1 MSGHRSDQDCTPEIL
16 AHVDQ
21 SGRHHLLAD
30 HLRETARLAR
40 EFAEKFASGAA
51 AELTALAHDLGKTQS
66 AFQDRLRGN
75 PHRVRHAYVGAAEL
89 FNHND
94 VSCLLAAAV
103 SGHHSGLPNFM
114 EFAQDIR
121 ADLNEARCHLK
132 RARSFGFPQIFPLQI
147 KPHFLTHD
155 EITYE
160 FWLRMIFSTLVDA
173 DYLDTERFFNEEK
186 FDLRAGTLR
195 LEDMKL
201 QLDEYLLTKTGEAV
215 LTPLNQLRRRV
226 LNECRAA
233 ALQPPGLF
241 SLTVP
246 TGGGKTLS
254 AMSFALDHAVRHN
267 LNRVIVV
274 IPFTSIIEQNA
285 QVYRD
290 VFGDDAVIEHHSIA
304 RVETD
309 ETREIPPRSSLA
321 AENWDASL
329 VVTTSVQ
336 FFESL
341 FANQPGRCRK
351 LHNIAR
357 SVVILDEVQTLP
369 AKLLSTIVD
378 GLGELVRNYGTSIVL
393 STATQPALRCRTDF
407 PLGLTGIREIISDPA
422 SLFTATASRTH
433 VSWPADPQ
441 TPMSW
446 ESLADRL
453 ADEPSVL
460 CVVHRRDDAQRLTG
474 LLDERVGDEKTI
486 HLSATMCAE
495 QRLEKIRE
503 IRTLL
508 QDDVT
513 LRVVSTQLVEA
524 GVDLDFPVVYRAL
537 GGLDSIAQAGG
548 RCNREGRLAGGRVE
562 VFVAMSAPP
571 MGIPVKAL
579 EVTKGLLAARGAL
592 DIHDPTLYDEY
603 FKRLYN
609 LTDHDAKDIQ
619 KKRAKLAFKDV
630 AAAFRMIEDDWSE
643 SIIVPY
649 GRGAQLL
656 ADLDRR
662 LASGLP
668 ISWRL
673 ELRKLQRFTV
683 QIAHQT
689 ADDWRAHGYLLPLG
703 ENIAWVLS
711 SDVFHVVYSPR
722 FGLPT
727 DGGETWLV
735 PLLA

>member
-1 MSGHRSDQDCTPEIL
+1 
-16 AHVDQ
+16 
-21 SGRHHLLAD
+21 
-30 HLRETARLAR
+30 
-40 EFAEKFASGAA
+40 
-51 AELTALAHDLGKTQS
+51 
-66 AFQDRLRGN
+66 
-75 PHRVRHAYVGAAEL
+75 
-89 FNHND
+89 
-94 VSCLLAAAV
+94 
-103 SGHHSGLPNFM
+103 
-114 EFAQDIR
+114 
-121 ADLNEARCHLK
+121 
-132 RARSFGFPQIFPLQI
+132 
-147 KPHFLTHD
+147 
-155 EITYE
+155 
-160 FWLRMIFSTLVDA
+160 MIFSVLVDA
-173 DYLDTERFFNEEK
+173 DFLDTERFFDVEK
-186 FDLRAGTLR
+186 SDLRAGALR
-195 LEDMKL
+195 LEDMKA
-201 QLDEYLLTKTGEAV
+201 QLDEYLLAKTRDASP
-215 LTPLNQLRRRV
+215 TPLNQLRHRV

-254 AMSFALDHAVRHN
+254 AMSFALDHAVRYG
-267 LNRVIVV
+267 LDRVIVV

-285 QVYRD
+285 QVYRE
-290 VFGDDAVIEHHSIA
+290 VFGDEAVIEHHSTA

-309 ETREIPPRSSLA
+309 GAPEIPTRSSLA
-321 AENWDASL
+321 AENWDAPL

-341 FANQPGRCRK
+341 FANKPGRCRK

-378 GLGELVRNYGTSIVL
+378 GLGALARNYGASIVL
-393 STATQPALRCRTDF
+393 STATQPALRRRPDF
-407 PLGLTGIREIISDPA
+407 PLGLTGVREIISDPA
-422 SLFTATASRTH
+422 SLFAATASRTR

-441 TPMSW
+441 TPISW

-495 QRLEKIRE
+495 HRLEKIRE
-503 IRTLL
+503 IRTFL
-508 QDDVT
+508 QGGAAV
-513 LRVVSTQLVEA
+513 RVVSTQLVEA

-562 VFVAMSAPP
+562 VFVAMSVPP

-592 DIHDPTLYDEY
+592 DIHDPALYDEY

-643 SIIVPY
+643 SVIVPY
-649 GRGAQLL
+649 GRAAQLL

-683 QIAHQT
+683 QIARKT
-689 ADDWRAHGYLLPLG
+689 ADDWRARGYLLPLG
-703 ENIAWVLS
+703 EDIAWRLS
-711 SDVFHVVYSPR
+711 SDVFHVAYSPR

-727 DGGETWLV
+727 DGGETWLA